1 MLKHVMRLFGK
12 PRGEDRSAMLT
23 PVQNAPAQNAPVA
36 DVPVLENPSFDA
48 VPVDTAITDDF
59 VMPFEIRPLLA
70 SDSESLR
77 AVFRQ
82 SILINAADHYPAD
95 ALAAWSAS
103 ADAANF
109 IDDLQQGVTI
119 VAALHGQPVGF
130 AQLSPSDHIEKLFIA
145 PEGNGL
151 GIATLLCQHLE
162 DEARMAG
169 AKILRTES
177 SLPARRFFEGMG
189 FTVVEEETAY
199 RQDIPLQRF
208 RMEKILVR

>member
-12 PRGEDRSAMLT
+12 PRGEDL
-23 PVQNAPAQNAPVA
+23 PVILAPVDNA
-36 DVPVLENPSFDA
+36 SAEDVPILENPSFDGIPA
-48 VPVDTAITDDF
+48 DTGATDDF
-59 VMPFEIRPLLA
+59 VMPFEIRPLLTN
-70 SDSESLR
+70 DGESLR
-77 AVFRQ
+77 SVFRQ
-82 SILINAADHYPAD
+82 SILMNAADHYPAD

-109 IDDLQQGVTI
+109 VDDLQQGVTI
-119 VAALHGQPVGF
+119 VAALHGKPVGF
-130 AQLSPSDHIEKLFIA
+130 AQLTPCDHIEKLFIA

-169 AKILRTES
+169 AKVLRTES

-189 FTVVEEETAY
+189 FSVIEEETAH